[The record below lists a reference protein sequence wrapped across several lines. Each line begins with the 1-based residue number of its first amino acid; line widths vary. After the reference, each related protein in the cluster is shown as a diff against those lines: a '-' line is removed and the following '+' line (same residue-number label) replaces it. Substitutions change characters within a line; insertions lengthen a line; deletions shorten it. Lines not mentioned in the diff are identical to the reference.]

1 MKKRQNPHQ
10 PPPRKPS
17 PANSLSSKLPQQGH
31 RPSPNTLINTFK
43 GKTSDEYD

>member
-10 PPPRKPS
+10 PPP
-17 PANSLSSKLPQQGH
+17 ANRPRKLPQQAH

-43 GKTSDEYD
+43 GKTSDEYN